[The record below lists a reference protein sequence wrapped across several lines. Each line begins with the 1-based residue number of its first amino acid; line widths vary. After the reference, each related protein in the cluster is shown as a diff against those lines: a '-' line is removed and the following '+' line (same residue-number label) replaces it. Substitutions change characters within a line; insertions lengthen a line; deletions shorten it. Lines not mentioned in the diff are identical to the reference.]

1 MPITSEGLAVAV
13 REDDDVPRVRVLPE
27 RHRDLRL
34 PTGEGLQL
42 CAHRMLQ
49 SPLRTPAPGM
59 AVIEH
64 RYLGLH
70 PPPALG
76 VEKARRKTPSA
87 ALASH
92 ASLDAVDR
100 PTVCLVAVMRA
111 ARRTSR

>member
-1 MPITSEGLAVAV
+1 MADMVRASDHGATLDKELSDMPITSEVLAVAV

-76 VEKARRKTPSA
+76 VEKA
-87 ALASH
+87 
-92 ASLDAVDR
+92 
-100 PTVCLVAVMRA
+100 
-111 ARRTSR
+111 